1 MVDTIAKKIEEVI
14 FNNINETGEW
24 ETKVDDIASLV
35 QQDRSTTYQIIR
47 KLKLEGKIDIESRG
61 RAGLRIL
68 LVKPDPEA
76 SAVPDMMPFYV
87 ATHRAVSVEE
97 ATEVLR
103 NMTEKQL
110 VFIAEF
116 VLPKIINDKR
126 TENKEIS

>member
-1 MVDTIAKKIEEVI
+1 MADVITKKIEEII

-24 ETKVDDIASLV
+24 ETKVDEIAELV
-35 QQDRSTTYQIIR
+35 QLDRNTTYQIIR
-47 KLKLEGKIDIESRG
+47 KLKMEGKIDIESRG

-68 LVKPDPEA
+68 LVKPNPEA
-76 SAVPDMMPFYV
+76 SAVPDMMPFNV
-87 ATHRAVSVEE
+87 PTHRAVSVEE

-116 VLPKIINDKR
+116 VLPKIISDKR
-126 TENKEIS
+126 AEMKPAI